1 MKVSSSW
8 FKEPIS
14 EVIRPIVEGVQSID
28 GRKSQLTDNRV
39 MSWFK
44 EPISEAVGPFV
55 EGVQPIDGRAGQP
68 TDNIAWAFKR
78 AQDLPSSLAH
88 ESLLGPIQPNAKEIE
103 GCKAQ
108 PSSLLKSR
116 DPFCSKW
123 GGVSC

>member
-14 EVIRPIVEGVQSID
+14 EVIGPIVEGVQSID
-28 GRKSQLTDNRV
+28 GRKSQPTDNRV

-68 TDNIAWAFKR
+68 TNNIAWAFKR
-78 AQDLPSSLAH
+78 A
-88 ESLLGPIQPNAKEIE
+88 
-103 GCKAQ
+103 
-108 PSSLLKSR
+108 
-116 DPFCSKW
+116 
-123 GGVSC
+123 